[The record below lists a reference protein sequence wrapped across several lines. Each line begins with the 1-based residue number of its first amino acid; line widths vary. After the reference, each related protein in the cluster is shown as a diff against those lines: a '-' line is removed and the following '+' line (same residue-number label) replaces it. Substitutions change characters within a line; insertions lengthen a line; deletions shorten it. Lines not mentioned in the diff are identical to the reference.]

1 MEMKMGIL
9 FLALLVIV
17 GWLVYRYVSQGKLD
31 LLRSDGG
38 GLGCSP
44 EDILKRRLAEG
55 KIDEKE
61 YRRIRRSLSS

>member
-17 GWLVYRYVSQGKLD
+17 GWLVYRHVSQGKLD

-38 GLGCSP
+38 GLGRSP